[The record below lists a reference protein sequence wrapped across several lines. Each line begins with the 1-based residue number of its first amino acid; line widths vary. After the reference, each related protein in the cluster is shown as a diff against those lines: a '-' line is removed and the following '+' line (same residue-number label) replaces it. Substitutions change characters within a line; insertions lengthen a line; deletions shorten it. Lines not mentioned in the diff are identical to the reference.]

1 MASFEDVRLQ
11 WAGEDYVI
19 KANRM
24 LGAIARIEDVVTLNE
39 LQRFGLRGTAPM
51 AKIAMAYGAV
61 LRYAGAKVT
70 DDEVYAGMFGAGGT
84 SAEAVVESVST
95 LVAMMIPPQPEK
107 PAKEPPPGNAVP
119 AATAS

>member
-1 MASFEDVRLQ
+1 MGSFEDIRLE
-11 WAGEDYVI
+11 WAGADYTI
-19 KANRM
+19 RANRV

-39 LQRFGLRGTAPM
+39 LQRFAVRGTAPM

-61 LRYAGAKVT
+61 LRYAGATVS

-84 SAEAVVESVST
+84 SADAVVDSVST
-95 LVAMMIPPQPEK
+95 LVAMMVPPNAIA
-107 PAKEPPPGNAVP
+107 AKETQSGNAVP